1 MYNRLYEVA
10 SSTIVYVLT
19 SMPVAYKCTLRK
31 YQRSAARR
39 EPDDI
44 RISIDE
50 LTSSQ
55 DILFGDTISNEVA
68 DAVIERETSYNQS
81 TKVDPIR
88 NYDIDSIVMEDII
101 GENTNLISNAYYDFY
116 NTETDVTYTGIEA
129 SYMLD
134 NSDSNTHWIYTC
146 WFRLNN
152 HSTDSDDSNNTTSTV
167 SEKITLT
174 GLRAKTKSYYE
185 FGYQTKLTDL
195 QPGDNITLTRGTL
208 FNIPGIIEP
217 DDCGGYVIRIMLQ
230 DVAIANKKAAKWWET
245 IKSGWYINKVV
256 TNDTSNKPNK
266 LYTLLKSDNDN
277 INITTDGISKLSV

>member
-1 MYNRLYEVA
+1 
-10 SSTIVYVLT
+10 
-19 SMPVAYKCTLRK
+19 MPIAYKCTLRK
-31 YQRSAARR
+31 YQRSASRR

-88 NYDIDSIVMEDII
+88 NYDIDSIVMEDIL
-101 GENTNLISNAYYDFY
+101 GENSNLISNAYYDFY

-134 NSDSNTHWIYTC
+134 DSDPNTHWIYTC

-152 HSTDSDDSNNTTSTV
+152 HSADSDDNNTSTSV
-167 SEKITLT
+167 ISKKITLT

-185 FGYQTKLTDL
+185 FGYQTMMTGL
-195 QPGDNITLTRGTL
+195 
-208 FNIPGIIEP
+208 
-217 DDCGGYVIRIMLQ
+217 
-230 DVAIANKKAAKWWET
+230 
-245 IKSGWYINKVV
+245 
-256 TNDTSNKPNK
+256 
-266 LYTLLKSDNDN
+266 
-277 INITTDGISKLSV
+277 